1 MLRTG
6 KASALTVS
14 TASFHFAAYMKLSGL
29 TDKTK
34 LV

>member
-14 TASFHFAAYMKLSGL
+14 TASFHFAEYMKLSGL
-29 TDKTK
+29 TGKTK